1 MRRIN
6 IDVFGGIVTNAD
18 NEDISQRQSVKNINF
33 SISKSGTLRPQ
44 ELFKTV
50 NTISDKNID
59 TIHYAIDP
67 INNDLK
73 YVILV
78 TDTGNVEIWNNT
90 FTAPFYRGFSSS
102 NTSRFYTFNDNAVDT
117 SPMSPLVSS
126 GTETVI
132 TSGKGDWPIRVQYIK
147 DRKFFGYHTAVNNW
161 YRNNLNVIS
170 FLDDGF
176 FVDRADARLNYVKDR
191 NYSNGSVIN
200 KDFSPIINS
209 VTVSKNHIR
218 TQTLANAITSVV
230 SEQNYFGNISL
241 TADTSK
247 GSRHQLSYDF
257 ALVYDGNNI
266 SPMSNNQAVTE
277 IPSVDQYQKTSRN
290 KGYSVKLEI
299 DLDYQTYVSSA
310 VSEVSWNPR
319 ITGLAVYRNIS
330 NLNYLN
336 TSSNLSKRA
345 IGFFKL
351 DRDSDSMNRVAI
363 SSSDILLLG
372 YNKAVTLD
380 MQRQDSIVTNA
391 GDYGGQGDGSAR
403 MHITQSYSP
412 SGVAEVQISQI
423 ADWDDVPGI
432 IRFEE
437 QSGSKIIMDG
447 MHSWELRRSASPDTN
462 LSNSG
467 SRLIGGESWIV
478 IPGLETDGDG
488 YYDRCIITE
497 QSIDEGHKKDCIV
510 ESFLYSRKDDSNV
523 VRYYH
528 ACRLVGD
535 SLWLDLK
542 TTGVLSSVYNGRV
555 TSTIDVWIYR
565 TNEPIHFDRINK
577 NDGTNDKDF
586 IRCSIYDT
594 RQQSFD
600 AHPFGDS
607 KINNTYNV
615 VHRFNSRQWVG
626 DVTIDKEGDEE
637 SFTNLILFSEL
648 SQYSVIPSKNFIRI
662 TDSNGGKIVGFSDLG
677 NSLYIFLENSIYTLN
692 LSSGNQSNWVLKKV
706 SSEIGCLATG
716 SILKLKDRIFFAGI
730 ESIYYITSVDQIVPV
745 SLPINDKYFDYTL
758 DQKKKIKSVYD
769 QKEAKIYFHTGKSS
783 RSLLELHTNSQS
795 PTWTERNLSDTNDG
809 ITKNFDNKLTIISNA
824 NRLDNPIAR

>member
-18 NEDISQRQSVKNINF
+18 NEDIGQRQSVRNINF

-59 TIHYAIDP
+59 TIHFATDP
-67 INNDLK
+67 LNNDQR
-73 YVILV
+73 YVIVILDDG
-78 TDTGNVEIWNNT
+78 TVEIWNNT
-90 FTAPFYRGFSSS
+90 FTAPQYRGFSSS
-102 NTSRFYTFNDNAVDT
+102 NSSLFYSFTANTVDS
-117 SPMSPLVSS
+117 SPMSPLVST

-132 TSGKGDWPIRVQYIK
+132 TPGKTDWPIRVQYIK

-161 YRNNLNVIS
+161 YRNNLNDVIS

-176 FVDRADARLNYVKDR
+176 FVDRADARLNYAKDR
-191 NYSNGSVIN
+191 RYKNGSVLDQN
-200 KDFSPIINS
+200 FSPTINS
-209 VTVSKNHIR
+209 INVSKNYLV
-218 TQTLANAITSVV
+218 TKTVAGAVTVAV

-266 SPMSNNQAVTE
+266 SPMSNNQVITE
-277 IPSVDQYQKTSRN
+277 IPSVDQYQKVAKN
-290 KGYSVKLEI
+290 KGYSVKLEV

-310 VSEVSWNPR
+310 VNEISWNPR

-351 DRDSDSMNRVAI
+351 DRDSNSMNRVAI

-372 YNKAVTLD
+372 YDKAVTLD
-380 MQRQDSIVTNA
+380 MQRQSSIVTNA
-391 GDYGGQGDGSAR
+391 GNYGGQGDGSAR
-403 MHITQSYSP
+403 MHITQSFSP
-412 SGVAEVQISQI
+412 SGVAEIQVSQI
-423 ADWDDVPGI
+423 ANFVDETGVI
-432 IRFEE
+432 QFES
-437 QSGSKIIMDG
+437 QTGSEIIMDG
-447 MHSWELRRSASPDTN
+447 IHSWELRRSADPSNN
-462 LSNSG
+462 LANSG
-467 SRLIGGESWIV
+467 SRLIGGESWII
-478 IPGLETDGDG
+478 IPGLATDGDG

-497 QSIDEGHKKDCIV
+497 QSIAEGHKKDCIV

-535 SLWLDLK
+535 SLWLHLK
-542 TTGVLSSVYNGRV
+542 TTGL
-555 TSTIDVWIYR
+555 IDVWIYR

-586 IRCSIYDT
+586 IRCSVYDT
-594 RQQSFD
+594 RSQSFD

-607 KINNTYNV
+607 KTNNTYNV
-615 VHRFNSRQWVG
+615 VHRFNGRQWVG
-626 DVTIDKEGDEE
+626 DVTIDKEGEEE
-637 SFTNLILFSEL
+637 SFSNLILFSEL

-758 DQKKKIKSVYD
+758 DEKKKIKCIYD